1 MQVWL
6 CTRLSDAGES
16 GQGTPGTL
24 FSIPLLRWQ
33 ELPCQEPHG
42 ELGEADVATKGHHRA
57 ALNPMQGHTWPE
69 ERCSHSHP
77 HRGTHLLLAAPPAP

>member
-42 ELGEADVATKGHHRA
+42 ELVR
-57 ALNPMQGHTWPE
+57 LMWPPKDTTE
-69 ERCSHSHP
+69 
-77 HRGTHLLLAAPPAP
+77 LL

>member
-16 GQGTPGTL
+16 GEGTPGTL

-42 ELGEADVATKGHHRA
+42 ELVR
-57 ALNPMQGHTWPE
+57 LMWPPKDTTE
-69 ERCSHSHP
+69 
-77 HRGTHLLLAAPPAP
+77 LL